1 MARAP
6 AALRLIA
13 DRAGRALRST
23 SAPPAGAGIAVA
35 VSGGADSLALLHAL
49 RVLAGPRGWRLEVV
63 TVDHGLRPGS
73 AADAA
78 FVVDHAKAL
87 GLGAHLATLSPE
99 ELRAHRAAGPEG
111 AARAA
116 RYLALRAVAELTG
129 CGLVATGHTLDDQA
143 ETVLLQ
149 LLRGTGPDGMAAMAV
164 RDRWLLR
171 PLLGVRRAE
180 TRACCQALGL
190 AWREDESNAD
200 QRLLRNAVRLR
211 ALPLLEELRPGAT
224 RALARAADLARH
236 DREWLEPL
244 VSDALAKVVAE
255 EWGGG
260 SADGAV
266 ALLAR
271 GLAELPPG
279 LGRRVVRAACARA
292 GCTPPAADTTDRI
305 IALARSPRAGGRPV
319 RWPGGAA
326 SRAAD
331 LVVLARE
338 EQRATTPAFAG
349 GEQRWVGLGSGS
361 PARSRSSRVFE
372 DDIESVLLTEEQVQS
387 KVRDLAAQISKDY
400 QGRDVLLV
408 GVLKGAFILM
418 ADLARALTVPHE
430 FDFMAV
436 SSYGS
441 ATQTSGV
448 VRILK
453 DLDREIQGRD
463 VLLVED
469 IIDSGL
475 TLNYLLKNL
484 RSRRPATLEVCAL
497 LYKPEQL
504 KADIEVKY
512 TGFDIPSVFVVG
524 YGLDYAE
531 RYRSLPFVA
540 TLKPEVYSGRP

>member
-6 AALRLIA
+6 AALRLVA
-13 DRAGRALRST
+13 DRAARAL
-23 SAPPAGAGIAVA
+23 AAAGVPAAVDGLALA

-49 RVLAGPRGWRLEVV
+49 RTLAGPRGWRLAVV
-63 TVDHGLRPGS
+63 TVDHGLRSGS
-73 AADAA
+73 AADAT

-87 GLGAHLATLSPE
+87 GLDARRETLAAADLARHR
-99 ELRAHRAAGPEG
+99 RAGREG

-116 RYLALRAVAELTG
+116 RYEALWRAAGELG
-129 CGLVATGHTLDDQA
+129 CGWLATGHTLDDQA

-149 LLRGTGPDGMAAMAV
+149 LLRGAGPDGLAGMTV
-164 RDRWLLR
+164 RSGRLLR

-180 TRACCQALGL
+180 TRACCAAVGVD
-190 AWREDESNAD
+190 WREDPANDEPGP
-200 QRLLRNAVRLR
+200 LRNRVRQSL
-211 ALPLLEELRPGAT
+211 LPLLEELRPGAALT
-224 RALARAADLARH
+224 LARTAGLAADERDWLDPLVAAALARTRATTQPPGVVALDAAVLAG
-236 DREWLEPL
+236 LP
-244 VSDALAKVVAE
+244 VALA
-255 EWGGG
+255 
-260 SADGAV
+260 
-266 ALLAR
+266 
-271 GLAELPPG
+271 
-279 LGRRVVRAACARA
+279 RRVVRAAARQA
-292 GCTPPAADTTDRI
+292 GAAPPDAEATDRVV
-305 IALARSPRAGGRPV
+305 ALTAGSARGAPAGPGV
-319 RWPGGAA
+319 EVGWPGGRARRDAA
-326 SRAAD
+326 A
-331 LVVLARE
+331 VVLAAPTQLTGPLGFSPSTEILQER
-338 EQRATTPAFAG
+338 
-349 GEQRWVGLGSGS
+349 VG
-361 PARSRSSRVFE
+361 VYE
-372 DDIESVLLTEEQVQS
+372 DDIESVLLTQEQIQGKVQ
-387 KVRDLAAQISKDY
+387 DLAAQISKDY
-400 QGRDVLLV
+400 AGRDVLLV

-418 ADLARALTVPHE
+418 ADLARHLTVPHE

-463 VLLVED
+463 VLIIED

-512 TGFDIPSVFVVG
+512 AGFDIPSVFVVG

-531 RYRSLPFVA
+531 RYRNLPFVA
-540 TLKPEVYSGRP
+540 TLKPEVYRGR